1 MRRKSISTRFAG
13 FFCAA
18 FHERHRWSVID
29 GHFGSARRTE
39 FERKRK
45 RDYAKERARED
56 ALDEELDADI
66 QAQVEALLDASGIAH
81 DALRQIEIRMEE
93 AFISLV
99 SQQAGRDNA
108 AQAALAVSQAGGTP

>member
-1 MRRKSISTRFAG
+1 MRRKSISTGFAG

-66 QAQVEALLDASGIAH
+66 QAQVEALEAGEPPPPMTDEEQ
-81 DALRQIEIRMEE
+81 RQAVLEMEE
-93 AFISLV
+93 HERV
-99 SQQAGRDNA
+99 
-108 AQAALAVSQAGGTP
+108 